1 MTEVSEEGGIMV
13 EDEFSEEVSD
23 QINLQDT
30 GQAEHRTRV
39 LVLKP
44 EEILADPEAEES
56 NSASEKVI
64 HINTR
69 YAHSV
74 LIFTVLDQSLSQYP
88 SGLTFQSHQY
98 LESPRPKLLLRRAQS
113 RDLPPSPPHP
123 WRQSS
128 CVRMPAAN

>member
-69 YAHSV
+69 YAHLV
-74 LIFTVLDQSLSQYP
+74 LNFTVLDQSLSQYV

-98 LESPRPKLLLRRAQS
+98 LESPRPKLLLRRA
-113 RDLPPSPPHP
+113 R
-123 WRQSS
+123 
-128 CVRMPAAN
+128 

>member
-1 MTEVSEEGGIMV
+1 MIQYLFIHHEFHVRFLQRVLKFTKASAMTELSEEGGIMV

-44 EEILADPEAEES
+44 EEILADPLAEES

-69 YAHSV
+69 
-74 LIFTVLDQSLSQYP
+74 
-88 SGLTFQSHQY
+88 
-98 LESPRPKLLLRRAQS
+98 
-113 RDLPPSPPHP
+113 
-123 WRQSS
+123 
-128 CVRMPAAN
+128 